1 MLVGYPPFFSDEP
14 SVTCQKILHWKKT
27 FAIPAEA
34 NLSPAATDILKR
46 MISDADDR
54 LGKNGADEI
63 KAHPFFQGTDWDGL
77 CNQQAPYIPNVQSE
91 ISNENFDHF
100 DEEEP
105 FHADKDKGKKPTR
118 KLDLNFVGYT
128 YKADVEEQRS
138 QLVNVLKELGNSC
151 A

>member
-1 MLVGYPPFFSDEP
+1 
-14 SVTCQKILHWKKT
+14 
-27 FAIPAEA
+27 
-34 NLSPAATDILKR
+34 

-77 CNQQAPYIPNVQSE
+77 CNLTAPYVPNVQSE

-100 DEEEP
+100 DEEDP
-105 FHADKDKGKKPTR
+105 FHPDGESKNRKPSR

-138 QLVNVLKELGNSC
+138 QLVNVLKELGNTCS
-151 A
+151 